1 MSDMSMFFAA
11 NAALEVTEDFV
22 VSERFKDA
30 DGKPVK
36 WKLRS
41 ITEEKNTEIRKA
53 ATRKTKGKNGVYIPE
68 LDPND
73 YVARVTTSCVVFP
86 DLQNAELQK
95 SYSVTGAE
103 ALLRKM
109 LLPGEYAALTER
121 VQTMNGFDEDINE
134 LKDEVK
140 N

>member
-1 MSDMSMFFAA
+1 MSDMTMFFAA
-11 NAALEVTEDFV
+11 NAPMEVTEDFV

-30 DGKPVK
+30 EGKPVP
-36 WKLRS
+36 WKLQS

-53 ATRKTKGKNGVYIPE
+53 ATKKVKGKNGVYIPE

-73 YVARVTTSCVVFP
+73 YIARVATNCVVFP
-86 DLQNAELQK
+86 DLLNADLQK
-95 SYSVTGAE
+95 SYDVKGAE

-121 VQTMNGFDEDINE
+121 VQSMNGFDQDIND
-134 LKDEVK
+134 LVNDVK